1 MTRARIALLAAGI
14 LGASLAIPASVG
26 SAAPADRPWMNT
38 ALPPADRAAL
48 LVQAM
53 TLDEKVGQIHMLD
66 EPAHPREVAGVPRLG
81 IPTFKITNGPAGA
94 GPGDSQSKQ
103 PATALPA
110 ALAMAAS
117 WNTAAA
123 TKFGTIAGQEVADR
137 GEHLIEAPG
146 VNITRVPRNGRNFE
160 YFGEDPYLA
169 GQLSV
174 AEVQAIQAQ
183 GILAEVKHYAANN
196 QENQRKTINEII
208 DERTLREIYLPAFEA
223 TVKQGDVAA
232 VMCAYPKVNGVFG
245 CENTHLLS
253 DVLRKDWGFQ
263 GFVQSDYT
271 ATHSTVAAALA
282 GLDLSMKHDFYGDAT
297 KTAVQSGQ
305 LAESVVDRMLIR
317 RYTQMFRFGLFDN
330 PPQPKPIPAK
340 ADGAVA
346 RAIGE
351 EGAVLLKNS
360 ANQLPLNAA
369 SLHSIAVIGPYAS
382 AAHTGGSG
390 SSAVS
395 PLYTVSPV
403 AGIRNQVGSN
413 VTVTLNDGSDTT
425 SAANAARNAD
435 VAIVMV
441 GNKDKEG
448 TDRTSL
454 SLSGNQNS
462 LVSAVAAANNHT
474 VVVLKT
480 GGPVLMPWLSRVEAV
495 LEAWYPGEED
505 GNIVADLLFGK
516 ANPSGKLPMSFPRNE
531 NDTPANTASTYP
543 GVNGTVH
550 YSEGLKVGYRWYDAQ
565 NVSPLFPFG
574 FGLSYTRFSF
584 ANLSVP
590 AAPAADGTV
599 TVSVDVKN
607 TGSRAGADVVQVYVA
622 APTSAGEPPK
632 QLKGFAKVSLNPGE
646 TRRVSITLQD
656 RAFSIWNGQ
665 WVTVPG
671 KHTVLVGDS
680 SRNLPLQATIS
691 I

>member
-1 MTRARIALLAAGI
+1 MTRARIAFLAAGI

-38 ALPPADRAAL
+38 ALAPADRAGL
-48 LVQAM
+48 LVRAR

-66 EPAHPREVAGVPRLG
+66 VPEHPREVAGVSRRGTPA
-81 IPTFKITNGPAGA
+81 FKITNGPAGA
-94 GPGDSQSKQ
+94 GPGDSQGKQ

-232 VMCAYPKVNGVFG
+232 VMCAYPKVNGAFG

-305 LAESVVDRMLIR
+305 LAESVVDQMLIR
-317 RYTQMFRFGLFDN
+317 RYTQMFRLGLFDN
-330 PPQPKPIPAK
+330 PPQPRSIPAK

-351 EGAVLLKNS
+351 DGAVLLQNS
-360 ANQLPLNAA
+360 GSQLPLHAS
-369 SLHSIAVIGPYAS
+369 SLHSIAAIGPYAS
-382 AAHTGGSG
+382 AAHTGG
-390 SSAVS
+390 
-395 PLYTVSPV
+395 
-403 AGIRNQVGSN
+403 
-413 VTVTLNDGSDTT
+413 
-425 SAANAARNAD
+425 
-435 VAIVMV
+435 
-441 GNKDKEG
+441 
-448 TDRTSL
+448 
-454 SLSGNQNS
+454 
-462 LVSAVAAANNHT
+462 
-474 VVVLKT
+474 
-480 GGPVLMPWLSRVEAV
+480 
-495 LEAWYPGEED
+495 
-505 GNIVADLLFGK
+505 
-516 ANPSGKLPMSFPRNE
+516 
-531 NDTPANTASTYP
+531 TA
-543 GVNGTVH
+543 
-550 YSEGLKVGYRWYDAQ
+550 
-565 NVSPLFPFG
+565 
-574 FGLSYTRFSF
+574 
-584 ANLSVP
+584 
-590 AAPAADGTV
+590 
-599 TVSVDVKN
+599 
-607 TGSRAGADVVQVYVA
+607 
-622 APTSAGEPPK
+622 TSAG
-632 QLKGFAKVSLNPGE
+632 
-646 TRRVSITLQD
+646 TL
-656 RAFSIWNGQ
+656 
-665 WVTVPG
+665 
-671 KHTVLVGDS
+671 S
-680 SRNLPLQATIS
+680 S
-691 I
+691 